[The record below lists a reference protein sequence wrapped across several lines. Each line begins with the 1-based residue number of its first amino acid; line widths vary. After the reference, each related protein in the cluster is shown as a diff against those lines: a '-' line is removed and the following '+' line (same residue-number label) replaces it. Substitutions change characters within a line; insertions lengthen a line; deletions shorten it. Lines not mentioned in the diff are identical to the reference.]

1 MENQDIIGQNRD
13 ASNVSSN
20 EDDIQFHK
28 HCQKTV
34 LPAHGTSGKIGA
46 TWQTIQTLLD
56 NNELP
61 NLDPSWIEKFQEN
74 PTTITDDLAA
84 ILKIINDNYHECQCD
99 SNLLPVQNVS
109 NGSPIVKNV
118 NVYKMSV
125 AETLTPTV
133 DLTNYGNNTIDI
145 VTFEYHITNNGTST
159 IEVNAPS
166 IIGIASPST
175 WKISCFTDDNN
186 IESGTTSVFV
196 FRADMR
202 NKLLE
207 YGLAYKR
214 EN

>member
-1 MENQDIIGQNRD
+1 M
-13 ASNVSSN
+13 
-20 EDDIQFHK
+20 
-28 HCQKTV
+28 
-34 LPAHGTSGKIGA
+34 
-46 TWQTIQTLLD
+46 
-56 NNELP
+56 
-61 NLDPSWIEKFQEN
+61 
-74 PTTITDDLAA
+74 
-84 ILKIINDNYHECQCD
+84 
-99 SNLLPVQNVS
+99 S

-125 AETLTPTV
+125 TSTLTPTV
-133 DLTNYGNNTIDI
+133 DLTNYRNNTTYI

-159 IEVNAPS
+159 IQVNAPS
-166 IIGIASPST
+166 IIGIANPST

-214 EN
+214 EK